1 MRTSG
6 RASVVIVLFALRRP
20 VRLTPMLREQA
31 AASTAVLV
39 EDVADRAGA
48 AELHVDALDRANHAR
63 VPKADIADLL
73 RHDLNRRD
81 GAWKS
86 PRMVAGKS
94 ARRRR
99 WSQW

>member
-63 VPKADIADLL
+63 VPKGDIAL

-86 PRMVAGKS
+86 PRMVAG
-94 ARRRR
+94 
-99 WSQW
+99 